1 MEESQTIKLAED
13 AIFLSIQGE
22 GKLCGIPSLFLRV
35 AGCNLFCEWR
45 DDDSNPSEC
54 DTTYASYRVTKS
66 LKMEVGEIYN
76 EIKRMA
82 RESIGH
88 IVITGGE
95 PLLQA
100 APLTTLSRMLKGEG
114 FHITLET
121 NGTIYDDKLSQEI
134 SLFSISPKLSSSTPQ
149 SGEWAK
155 IHEERRLNIEVLS
168 NYIEVARRIGAD
180 IQLKFVVSR
189 EGDFEEIDSLLKSLP
204 PLPKSSILLMPAG
217 ASIEA
222 IDKKAPLLCSYA
234 IENGWRYCDRLQI
247 RVTEI
252 K

>member
-1 MEESQTIKLAED
+1 MEESQIIKLAED

-45 DDDSNPSEC
+45 DDDSKPSEC

-66 LKMEVGEIYN
+66 LKMEVGEIYR
-76 EIKRMA
+76 EMKRMA
-82 RESIGH
+82 GECVRH

-100 APLTTLSRMLKGEG
+100 APLTTLSRMLRSDG

-121 NGTIYDDKLSQEI
+121 NGTIYDDKFSQEI
-134 SLFSISPKLSSSTPQ
+134 SLFSISPKLSSSTPE
-149 SGEWAK
+149 SGEWTK

-168 NYIEVARRIGAD
+168 NYIEAATRNNAD

-189 EGDFEEIDSLLKSLP
+189 ESDFEEIDSLLKRLP
-204 PLPKSSILLMPAG
+204 SLPKSSILLMPAG
-217 ASIEA
+217 ASVES
-222 IDKKAPLLCSYA
+222 IDKRAPLLCSYA

-247 RVTEI
+247 RVSGI